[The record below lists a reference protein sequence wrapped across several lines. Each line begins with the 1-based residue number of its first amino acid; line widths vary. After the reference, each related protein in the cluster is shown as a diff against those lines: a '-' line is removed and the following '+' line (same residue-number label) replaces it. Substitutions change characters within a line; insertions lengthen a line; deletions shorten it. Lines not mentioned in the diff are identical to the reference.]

1 MVNWL
6 QNHYQWVFSG
16 IGVAVLTGV
25 IAFFRKKSNQN
36 NNEIKQVNIGN
47 NGTQIGI
54 QYGERGD
61 RRD

>member
-1 MVNWL
+1 MIAWL

-16 IGVAVLTGV
+16 IGVAILTGI
-25 IAFFRKKSNQN
+25 IAFFRRKSCPNK
-36 NNEIKQVNIGN
+36 NEIKQVHIGS

-61 RRD
+61 RHD